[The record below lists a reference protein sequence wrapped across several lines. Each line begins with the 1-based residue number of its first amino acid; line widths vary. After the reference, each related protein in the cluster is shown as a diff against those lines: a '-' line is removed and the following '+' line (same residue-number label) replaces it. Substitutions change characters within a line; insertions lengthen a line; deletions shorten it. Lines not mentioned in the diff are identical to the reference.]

1 VGTLRDT
8 GNKLG
13 NRPDINTVTLVTQRI
28 RLIIAL
34 RQSGVTDPD
43 ILSAFERVP
52 REDFVP
58 ETFRHRCYDET
69 ALPIGLGQ
77 TISDPNVVVRM
88 ISALGVGKRLKVL
101 EIGTGSGFQTAILSH
116 LFRRIYTIERHA
128 HLLEKAESRLNSLR
142 RFNITAKAGDGTKG
156 WPAQAPFDRIIAA
169 AAAREIPE
177 LLVEQLA
184 VGGVMVI
191 PVGPEHGSQ
200 KVLRLTRTKDGADIS
215 ELFDV
220 RFLPLVDGL
229 PEKDLASGDVPL
241 LAE

>member
-1 VGTLRDT
+1 
-8 GNKLG
+8 
-13 NRPDINTVTLVTQRI
+13 VTLATQRI

-34 RQSGVTDPD
+34 RQSGVTDPE

-52 REDFVP
+52 REHFVP

-101 EIGTGSGFQTAILSH
+101 EVGTGSGFQTAILSH
-116 LFRRIYTIERHA
+116 LFRRVYTIERHA
-128 HLLEKAESRLNSLR
+128 PLLDEAESRLNSLK
-142 RFNITAKAGDGTKG
+142 RFNVTAKAGDGAKG

-169 AAAREIPE
+169 AAAPE
-177 LLVEQLA
+177 TPQILVEQLA

-191 PVGPEHGSQ
+191 PVGPEHGAQ
-200 KVLRLTRTKDGADIS
+200 KVLRLTKTEDGVDVS

-220 RFLPLVDGL
+220 RFLPLVDG
-229 PEKDLASGDVPL
+229 VPDKEVAPL
-241 LAE
+241 VAE